1 MGRVRRAGED
11 GVGRT
16 VGQRTARGGNAAM
29 CVLLLVVVSGL
40 AMPVAMAQAGTET
53 FTYTG
58 AEQTFTVPEGD
69 YFVGVRAIGG
79 SGGGTGRGELGAL
92 GGAPA
97 EGEGNV
103 RVVPG
108 DTLYVEVGGKGES
121 EEGGGLGGF
130 NGGGM
135 GRHARVGAGGGG
147 GASDVRA
154 LSRTNGASSLSSRRI
169 VAAGGGGAGGWQSSV
184 ALFEHGCEGGAGG
197 AAGAAG
203 EGGRENPGCGLLA
216 TAGGQ
221 PGTQSSGG
229 AGGVEWD
236 CGAGEA
242 GSLGSGGAGSGHGLN
257 GGPNCEDAV
266 GGGGG
271 GGLYGGG
278 GGSGAAGGSGRGGGG
293 GSSLVPFGG
302 TAAFA
307 PLTAEPMVEIFYAEP
322 CRKRDR
328 GGWTERGRR
337 DHRCDR
343 AWQR

>member
-1 MGRVRRAGED
+1 MGRVRRAGR
-11 GVGRT
+11 GGAGRFVGRPP
-16 VGQRTARGGNAAM
+16 RWGGNAAAT
-29 CVLLLVVVSGL
+29 CVLLGVGALV
-40 AMPVAMAQAGTET
+40 MPVATAQAGTAR

-58 AEQTFTVPEGD
+58 AEQTFTVPQGD
-69 YFVGVRAIGG
+69 FFVGVRATGG

-97 EGEGNV
+97 EVEGNI

-108 DTLYVEVGGKGES
+108 ETLYVEVGGKGES
-121 EEGGGLGGF
+121 EVGGGLGGF

-135 GRHARVGAGGGG
+135 GGPARVGAGGGG
-147 GASDVRA
+147 GASDVRT

-184 ALFEHGCEGGAGG
+184 NFHERGCEGAAGG
-197 AAGAAG
+197 AAGAPG
-203 EGGRENPGCGLLA
+203 EGKRENPTCEPLA
-216 TAGGQ
+216 ITGGQ

-229 AGGVEWD
+229 AGGAEWY

-242 GSLGSGGAGSGHGLN
+242 GSLGSGGAGSGAGLN
-257 GGPNCEDAV
+257 GGPNCQDAV

-278 GGSGAAGGSGRGGGG
+278 GGAGTAESSGAGGGG

-302 TAAFA
+302 TEALA
-307 PLTAEPMVEIFYAEP
+307 PLAAEPMVEIFYEEP
-322 CRKRDR
+322 CRVRDR
-328 GGWTERGRR
+328 GHRTERRGRH
-337 DHRCDR
+337 HRCDR
-343 AWQR
+343 TWRW